1 MEAVALERGKGSG
14 KDTLVG
20 QDRAMVQ
27 QLTALAALAED
38 LNWVHSTH
46 VQWLT
51 TPDNSSYKGST
62 ALPRPPQVL
71 LIPTAQVPVILRQG
85 QWYNFSNGPLYK
97 FGTSIPVVS

>member
-1 MEAVALERGKGSG
+1 MKAVALERGKGSG

-46 VQWLT
+46 VQWFT
-51 TPDNSSYKGST
+51 TPLTPAPGDPKTSSGSADAST
-62 ALPRPPQVL
+62 QD
-71 LIPTAQVPVILRQG
+71 RQIHI
-85 QWYNFSNGPLYK
+85 Y
-97 FGTSIPVVS
+97 T

>member
-46 VQWLT
+46 VQWFT
-51 TPDNSSYKGST
+51 TPLTPAPGDPKTSSGSADAST
-62 ALPRPPQVL
+62 QDRLDRP
-71 LIPTAQVPVILRQG
+71 T
-85 QWYNFSNGPLYK
+85 
-97 FGTSIPVVS
+97 TH